1 MTPPLRIPHA
11 ACTPNDSG
19 GLLRGGGGGLRG
31 VRGLDLGVKVA
42 CHTLCRDRARRDA
55 GVPGLADGKPS
66 GKAGEVSVGQWDYRD

>member
-1 MTPPLRIPHA
+1 M
-11 ACTPNDSG
+11 
-19 GLLRGGGGGLRG
+19 
-31 VRGLDLGVKVA
+31 DLGVKVA